1 MRPVRIRVER
11 AGEAAE
17 RDFSGSPIQIGR
29 NPKADL
35 SLPYKVVSN
44 WHAIIRF
51 DEQEATFF
59 DLGSTNGTELDGQPV
74 GPGQEVGFDAQPV
87 RVVLGGAIALTFWR
101 VELGAVTSA
110 EAAGTIV
117 ASAQAPMHAP
127 TPEVTAMLDRLRPA
141 FEQLDAVRRHFDDAL
156 GRELAALPAPVR
168 DAASEWAQRAF
179 PASPG
184 VHRHFPDGG
193 PGGGGGG
200 GIGAG
205 ERLLPFGEAPATAEA
220 ARDLVRRVGDMMTVC
235 AKGLVE
241 LQEGQESISR
251 EFGVK
256 AVKHYTGLRFALS
269 AEEALAYLFSDADPE
284 GHRRRVGE
292 LSAAFSDTMSHQIAT
307 INGVVAGA
315 RALLDELEPGSI
327 ERGADPGRLTRFRDC
342 WKTFVTRWEK
352 LANQDSPLLAVLF
365 GPEFARVYAE
375 VGGELSNA
383 WRRSVDGS
391 DQTQP
396 QAHPPQM
403 AQLQPHAQPEAPG
416 QASGAPGQLPV
427 TRDQTQPQPQ
437 LPPQGPEGIERDV

>member
-11 AGEAAE
+11 AGEAVE
-17 RDFSGSPIQIGR
+17 RDFPGSPIQIGR

-51 DEQEATFF
+51 DEHEATFF
-59 DLGSTNGTELDGQPV
+59 DLGSTNGTDLDGRPIT
-74 GPGQEVGFDAQPV
+74 PGQEVGFDTQPV
-87 RVVLGGAIALTFWR
+87 RLVIGGEIALTLWR
-101 VELGAVTSA
+101 VDPARATGKAAV
-110 EAAGTIV
+110 GTIAAEGPV
-117 ASAQAPMHAP
+117 PMHAP
-127 TPEVTAMLDRLRPA
+127 TPEVEAMLVRLRPY
-141 FEQLDAVRRHFDDAL
+141 FEQLDGVARQFDDAL
-156 GRELAALPAPVR
+156 GRELAALPLAIR
-168 DAASEWAQRAF
+168 EAASEWAQRAF
-179 PASPG
+179 PVSPG
-184 VHRHFPDGG
+184 IHRHHPDGA
-193 PGGGGGG
+193 
-200 GIGAG
+200 GIGVG
-205 ERLLPFGEAPATAEA
+205 ERLLPFAEPPATAEA
-220 ARDLVRRVGDMMTVC
+220 ARDLVRRVGEMMAVC

-269 AEEALAYLFSDADPE
+269 AEEALTYLFSDADPDE
-284 GHRRRVGE
+284 HRRRLDE

-315 RALLDELEPGSI
+315 RALLDELEPGAI

-352 LANQDSPLLAVLF
+352 LANQDGPLLAALF

-383 WRRSVDGS
+383 WRRSRDGR

-396 QAHPPQM
+396 QAQPP
-403 AQLQPHAQPEAPG
+403 
-416 QASGAPGQLPV
+416 
-427 TRDQTQPQPQ
+427 QPQPLAPLRDHSQ
-437 LPPQGPEGIERDV
+437 AQSQEESERDVQDR

>member
-11 AGEAAE
+11 AGEAVE

-51 DEQEATFF
+51 DEHEATFF

-101 VELGAVTSA
+101 VELGAVSSV

-117 ASAQAPMHAP
+117 GSAPGPMHAP
-127 TPEVTAMLDRLRPA
+127 TPEVEAMLDRLRPA

-156 GRELAALPAPVR
+156 GRELAALPASAR

-184 VHRHFPDGG
+184 IHRHYPDGG
-193 PGGGGGG
+193 PDGRGLGGGLAG
-200 GIGAG
+200 G

-284 GHRRRVGE
+284 GHRRRVTE

-315 RALLDELEPGSI
+315 RALLDELEPGAI

-342 WKTFVTRWEK
+342 WKTFITRWEK
-352 LANQDSPLLAVLF
+352 LANQDGPLLAVLF

-383 WRRSVDGS
+383 WRRSVDGR

-396 QAHPPQM
+396 QAQPPQL
-403 AQLQPHAQPEAPG
+403 AQLQPHAQPGAPG
-416 QASGAPGQLPV
+416 QAPGAPG
-427 TRDQTQPQPQ
+427 QTQPQPQ
-437 LPPQGPEGIERDV
+437 LQRPEGIEHDVQDR